1 MASKHE
7 RWVQRIEVI
16 AVAIAVV
23 VVLVVLAFRHFSG
36 S

>member
-7 RWVQRIEVI
+7 RSVQRIEVI

-23 VVLVVLAFRHFSG
+23 VVLVVLAFRHFAG

>member
-1 MASKHE
+1 
-7 RWVQRIEVI
+7 VQRIEVI

>member
-1 MASKHE
+1 MASRHE
-7 RWVQRIEVI
+7 RSVQRIEVI

-23 VVLVVLAFRHFSG
+23 VVLVVLTFRHLSG